1 MVVLSLVF
9 EALENNEEYDGYDNL
24 RKKIYNSYDEDWF
37 SPYEI
42 EYLDQLI
49 LYKVDYKQYIYNFQ
63 SNEFYSEDDEDFD

>member
-9 EALENNEEYDGYDNL
+9 EALENNEECDGYDNL

-42 EYLDQLI
+42 EYLD
-49 LYKVDYKQYIYNFQ
+49 
-63 SNEFYSEDDEDFD
+63 